1 MKHWKIFF
9 FGNSQLNAAA
19 AIPEDQNKPY
29 YYVCRYIISKVHND
43 FKSKTFKNRFQTIP
57 CNKPIFGNCTR
68 IIFCFEHFRLQ

>member
-19 AIPEDQNKPY
+19 AIPEQNKPY

-43 FKSKTFKNRFQTIP
+43 FKSKTFKNEQILKKATK
-57 CNKPIFGNCTR
+57 NHENMQK
-68 IIFCFEHFRLQ
+68 